1 MLEQSGV
8 DVFAKENEDIVCKV
22 FRNSKRYSGILWQ
35 YRAYKKAFDL

>member
-22 FRNSKRYSGILWQ
+22 FRNSKRYSRILWQ